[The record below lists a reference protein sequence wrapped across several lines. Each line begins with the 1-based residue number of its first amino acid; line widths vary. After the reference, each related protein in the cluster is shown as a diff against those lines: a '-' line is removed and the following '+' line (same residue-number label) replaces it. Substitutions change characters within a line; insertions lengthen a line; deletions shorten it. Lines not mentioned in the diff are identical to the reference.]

1 MRKTARVAIN
11 ANALPIIGID
21 TVGHWVRAS
30 FAQEQA
36 VALAFAAR
44 LHSGNG
50 E

>member
-11 ANALPIIGID
+11 ANALPIIRID
-21 TVGHWVRAS
+21 TVGHSVRAW

-36 VALAFAAR
+36 VTLAHAAR
-44 LHSGNG
+44 LHAGNG